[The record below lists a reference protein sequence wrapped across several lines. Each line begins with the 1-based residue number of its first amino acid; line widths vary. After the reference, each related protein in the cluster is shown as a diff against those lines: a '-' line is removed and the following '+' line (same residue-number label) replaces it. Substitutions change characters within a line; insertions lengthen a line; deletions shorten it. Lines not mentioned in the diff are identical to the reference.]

1 MSKKLNLQDVLQS
14 ADMETVEKIAE
25 NYTSVDGETSRRMY
39 ERCVQ
44 KMMMKMD
51 ENSGYTEVFT
61 AERHKRRSFLKM
73 AGLSAACIAVV
84 GGVFWG
90 LRSVKA
96 PEPNSIDEPPV
107 FFEQTTLTT
116 TVTSVSGTTATAESA
131 ANKTTSAA
139 TVKAVTTETST
150 LSAEKNTTTA
160 STVKNADIST
170 KNAESGN
177 TRKQSAETTAKITV
191 TTTKTEYTG
200 TFKPDITTI
209 TTTVTTI
216 PQDERDRLLA
226 ELDRKEEVTFATY
239 PRKRQVI
246 LGNLPSDAPRVSY
259 EEVKQ
264 LAAETETI
272 SEFEVELARRYP
284 YPDKIWGSG
293 VDHHQYWINED
304 GTEYI
309 EFVYDHRT
317 SASYH
322 NGDVTKAVF
331 LAPQLRRMEEIR
343 AEEAEKG
350 GKMIRERA
358 KVLGNIS
365 ENKKHLS
372 LEEIRSFAL
381 DPMTMH
387 EDDFAGFWKRLN
399 SVEPYPDIWMDGEG
413 LCLICGIYG
422 TEDYLMVYP
431 ESGTAEYRKYDD
443 PDFSETIISGRGT
456 ASDDDIQRII
466 RRMTYV
472 IQVCD

>member
-1 MSKKLNLQDVLQS
+1 M
-14 ADMETVEKIAE
+14 
-25 NYTSVDGETSRRMY
+25 
-39 ERCVQ
+39 
-44 KMMMKMD
+44 
-51 ENSGYTEVFT
+51 
-61 AERHKRRSFLKM
+61 
-73 AGLSAACIAVV
+73 
-84 GGVFWG
+84 
-90 LRSVKA
+90 
-96 PEPNSIDEPPV
+96 
-107 FFEQTTLTT
+107 
-116 TVTSVSGTTATAESA
+116 
-131 ANKTTSAA
+131 
-139 TVKAVTTETST
+139 
-150 LSAEKNTTTA
+150 
-160 STVKNADIST
+160 
-170 KNAESGN
+170 
-177 TRKQSAETTAKITV
+177 
-191 TTTKTEYTG
+191 
-200 TFKPDITTI
+200 
-209 TTTVTTI
+209 TTI

-264 LAAETETI
+264 LAAETEAI

-322 NGDVTKAVF
+322 NGDETKAVF

-413 LCLICGIYG
+413 LCLI
-422 TEDYLMVYP
+422 
-431 ESGTAEYRKYDD
+431 
-443 PDFSETIISGRGT
+443 
-456 ASDDDIQRII
+456 
-466 RRMTYV
+466 
-472 IQVCD
+472 